1 MIYTRQI
8 TLGSFF
14 MANLKVSLLW
24 TCKTPSGWKRYPA
37 AMGRNGK
44 LRPRFAQVGDEQIQ
58 YPQGHYELRRYQ
70 AGKIVSRNIGEDAAT
85 ALAEQQLEVRR
96 LAAKKAA
103 ANAGVEIT
111 AEPGRVHLRLKAQ
124 AYTDRQIAR
133 GKIRHSETFRTAIN
147 EFLPIAAVDFA
158 DQLSEEIVLR
168 WYATLRK
175 NGNSNRTI
183 YNKHVSVFGFLK
195 WCGIDTKK
203 LADGAPEFTEKHVEV
218 YEPEELKTFF
228 DSIIESYHRIVFE
241 VLLKTGLRMQEAMYL
256 EWPDFNF
263 RLGTLTVKAKDDLGF
278 DVKDRA
284 ERTLPIPADL
294 IDHLRVWKKTHK
306 DRLVLGTRYDT
317 PNWKWLPLLKRI
329 VRKAGLNC
337 GHCRG
342 CREYEECERW
352 YLHKFRAT
360 YTTNLLRAGIDVRT
374 VMKYTGHA
382 DMATVLRYLSTAE
395 GSETQSKI
403 NSIMWTR

>member
-1 MIYTRQI
+1 
-8 TLGSFF
+8 

-44 LRPRFAQVGDEQIQ
+44 LRPRYAQVANQQIQ
-58 YPQGHYELRRYQ
+58 YPQGHYELRRYE
-70 AGKIVSRNIGEDAAT
+70 AGKLICRNLGEDAAA
-85 ALAEQQLEVRR
+85 ALAEQQLEIRR
-96 LAAKKAA
+96 LAARKAA
-103 ANAGVEIT
+103 ASAGVEII
-111 AEPGRVHLRLKAQ
+111 AEPGRVHLRLKSQ
-124 AYTDRQIAR
+124 AYIDRQIAR
-133 GKIRHSETFRTAIN
+133 GKVRHSETFKTAIN
-147 EFLPIAAVDFA
+147 EFLPIAAIDFA
-158 DQLSEEIVLR
+158 DQLNEEIILR

-195 WCGIDTKK
+195 WCGVDTKK
-203 LADGAPEFTEKHVEV
+203 LADNAPEFTEKNVEV
-218 YEPEELKTFF
+218 YEPEELKAFF
-228 DSIIESYHRIVFE
+228 DSITDSYHRIVFE

-256 EWPDFNF
+256 EWPDFNL

-294 IDHLRVWKKTHK
+294 IERLKAWKKTHK
-306 DRLVLGTRYDT
+306 GRLVLGTTNDT

-329 VRKAGLNC
+329 VRKACLNC
-337 GHCRG
+337 DHCRG
-342 CREYEECERW
+342 CREYAECEHW

>member
-1 MIYTRQI
+1 
-8 TLGSFF
+8 

-24 TCKTPSGWKRYPA
+24 TCRTPSGWKRYPA

-44 LRPRFAQVGDEQIQ
+44 LRPRYAQVGDEQIQ
-58 YPQGHYELRRYQ
+58 YPQGHYELRRYE
-70 AGKIVSRNIGEDAAT
+70 AGRLVCRNLGEDAAA
-85 ALAEQQLEVRR
+85 ALAEQQLEIRR
-96 LAAKKAA
+96 LAARKAA

-111 AEPGRVHLRLKAQ
+111 AEPGRIQLRLKAQ
-124 AYTDRQIAR
+124 AYIDRQTAR
-133 GKIRHSETFRTAIN
+133 GKIRHSETFKTAIS

-158 DQLSEEIVLR
+158 DQLTEEIILR

-195 WCGIDTKK
+195 WCGVDTKR
-203 LADGAPEFTEKHVEV
+203 LAGSAPEFTEKDVEV
-218 YEPEELKTFF
+218 YEPEELKAFF
-228 DSIIESYHRIVFE
+228 DSITDSYHRIVFDM
-241 VLLKTGLRMQEAMYL
+241 LLKSGLRMQEAMYL
-256 EWPDFNF
+256 EWPDFNL
-263 RLGTLTVKAKDDLGF
+263 RLGTLTVKAKDELGF

-294 IDHLRVWKKTHK
+294 IEHLKVWKKTHK
-306 DRLVLGTRYDT
+306 GRFVLGTKNDT

-329 VRKAGLNC
+329 VCKAGLNC

-395 GSETQSKI
+395 SSETQSKI
-403 NSIMWTR
+403 NSITWMR

>member
-1 MIYTRQI
+1 
-8 TLGSFF
+8 
-14 MANLKVSLLW
+14 
-24 TCKTPSGWKRYPA
+24 
-37 AMGRNGK
+37 MGRNGK
-44 LRPRFAQVGDEQIQ
+44 LRPRYAQVGDEQIQ
-58 YPQGHYELRRYQ
+58 YPQGHYELRRYE
-70 AGKIVSRNIGEDAAT
+70 AGKLVCRNLGEDAAT

-96 LAAKKAA
+96 LAAWKAA
-103 ANAGVEIT
+103 ASAGVEIV
-111 AEPGRVHLRLKAQ
+111 AEPGRVHLRGKSE
-124 AYTDRQIAR
+124 AYIDRQIAR
-133 GKIRHSETFRTAIN
+133 GKHRHSETFKTAIN

-158 DQLSEEIVLR
+158 DQLSEEIILR
-168 WYATLRK
+168 WYAALRK

-195 WCGIDTKK
+195 WCEVDTKK
-203 LADGAPEFTEKHVEV
+203 LADGAPEFTEKNVEV
-218 YEPEELKTFF
+218 YEPEELKAFF
-228 DSIIESYHRIVFE
+228 DSITDSYHRIVFE

-284 ERTLPIPADL
+284 ERTLPIPTDL
-294 IDHLRVWKKTHK
+294 VEQLRDWKKTHK
-306 DRLVLGTRYDT
+306 GRLVLGTKHDT

-329 VRKAGLNC
+329 VRKADLNC
-337 GHCRG
+337 DHCRG

-395 GSETQSKI
+395 GSETQNKI
-403 NSIMWTR
+403 NSIAWTR

>member
-1 MIYTRQI
+1 MVYTCHVTLRI
-8 TLGSFF
+8 TL

-24 TCKTPSGWKRYPA
+24 TCRTPAGWKRYPA

-44 LRPRFAQVGDEQIQ
+44 LRPRYAQVGDEQIH
-58 YPQGHYELRRYQ
+58 YPQGHYEVRRYE
-70 AGKIVSRNIGEDAAT
+70 ADELVCRNVGEDAAT
-85 ALAEQQLEVRR
+85 ALAEQQLEMRR

-103 ANAGVEIT
+103 ASAGVEIT
-111 AEPGRVHLRLKAQ
+111 AEPRRIQLRLKAQ
-124 AYTDRQIAR
+124 AYVDRQIAR
-133 GKIRHSETFRTAIN
+133 GKIRHSQTFKTAIN

-158 DQLSEEIVLR
+158 DQLTEEIILR
-168 WYATLRK
+168 WYAALRR

-195 WCGIDTKK
+195 WCGVDTKK
-203 LADGAPEFTEKHVEV
+203 LADSTPEFTEKDVEV
-218 YEPEELKTFF
+218 YEPEDLSAFF
-228 DSIIESYHRIVFE
+228 DSISDSYHRIVFE

-256 EWPDFNF
+256 EWPDFNL

-294 IDHLRVWKKTHK
+294 IDLLKVWKKTHK
-306 DRLVLGTRYDT
+306 GRLVLGTKNDT

-329 VRKAGLNC
+329 VFKASLNC
-337 GHCRG
+337 GHCHG
-342 CREYEECERW
+342 CREFDECERW

-360 YTTNLLRAGIDVRT
+360 YTTSLLRAGIDVRT

-395 GSETQSKI
+395 SSETQSKI
-403 NSIMWTR
+403 NSIVWTR